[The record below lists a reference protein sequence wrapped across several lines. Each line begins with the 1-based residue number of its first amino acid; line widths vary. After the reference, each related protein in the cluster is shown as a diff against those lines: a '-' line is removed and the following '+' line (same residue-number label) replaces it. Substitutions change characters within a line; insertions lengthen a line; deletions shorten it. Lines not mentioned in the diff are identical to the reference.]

1 MKGRSLVLSPGLA
14 DDPLFPV
21 SSHVI
26 PTTGV
31 HVLTS
36 SSHEDVRHPG
46 LGATLMTPLTLIT
59 ALKAPSPTT
68 VTI

>member
-1 MKGRSLVLSPGLA
+1 MVWYSLLGL
-14 DDPLFPV
+14 PMTLFSLCLHTLFPPPV
-21 SSHVI
+21 SM
-26 PTTGV
+26 
-31 HVLTS
+31 S
-36 SSHEDVRHPG
+36 SPPHEDVRHTG